1 VSTLNRKAWGDLTR
15 HRARTLLTVFTLGLA
30 IASLSFIAL
39 PNLMD
44 AAMDRQVQAS
54 RLYDIA
60 MSTRDLDLT
69 ADQLRALGRL
79 PDVAAVDA
87 SIVYATRMTV
97 GRRTQ
102 DVEILGLDLPDQ
114 PVDDVTL
121 LGGRLPRSGEIL
133 ADAANGKAADLTV
146 TSGELVDGR
155 DRAGRPA
162 PLRVSGTG
170 IDLAWSPGAN
180 NSSIAVFYA
189 TEGTV
194 RSIAGISGV
203 NYLAFRLIDNSQR
216 AEAHAITAVRDY
228 LTATTGQ
235 QPFTA
240 LPVTNGS
247 GAWPGQSGFQQVISL
262 FYTITVLAF
271 ACALFLIAST
281 MNTLV
286 VEQATEIAIL
296 KTLGGRRRQIA
307 SIVLRTAA
315 LLGGAGAVLGAGLG
329 IVIAYVLTR
338 YFAST
343 IVDVPAGFGI
353 WVPVVVASL
362 VLGPVLAVAASLPGL
377 RRALRRPVAEGLVGG
392 AISGY
397 GSGWLDRLV
406 ARTRLL
412 SSAARMGVRNA
423 LRQKRRSA
431 VAIAQVAVAVGL
443 ALSVLAVGRSITTFI
458 TQTTAEYRF
467 SIEVDASSGAQG
479 FNARAVAVAAATPGV
494 SQVEQLAQSEVAY
507 QGQDYQAFGFG
518 ARSFYAYRLSA
529 GRWFTAADATAAL
542 PPVVLGPAAARATHA
557 RIGATLTLD
566 TAAGPT
572 AVRVIGIDTGQLDNG
587 DLVYFPL
594 TVLER
599 LTGRPGIANTLW
611 LRTASAS
618 HAAIDQVTT
627 DVADRLAAGGYPVTT
642 QEIYVEEADSAATDL
657 TILTVI
663 EVLGLLVVAI
673 SLMGLVGALTMSVIE
688 RTREIGVLRCL
699 GARKRHIRRVFGA
712 EGVALAAVGWV
723 FGIPLGW
730 LLSRALLVF
739 ITHDFGVTLPPE
751 FPPLFLP
758 IALVAVIAL
767 TLIVIRPSLRR
778 ATRVRPGTAL
788 RYQLSR
794 SEPGRDTR
802 PIQ

>member
-1 VSTLNRKAWGDLTR
+1 MSTLNRKAWGDLTR
-15 HRARTLLTVFTLGLA
+15 HRTRTLLTVVTLGLA

-54 RLYDIA
+54 RLYDVA
-60 MSTRDLDLT
+60 MPTRDLDLST
-69 ADQLRALGRL
+69 AELDALGHL

-87 SIVYATRMTV
+87 SIVYATRMKV
-97 GRRTQ
+97 GSRTQ
-102 DVEILGLDLPDQ
+102 DVVIWGLDLADQ
-114 PVDDVTL
+114 PVDAVTL
-121 LGGRLPRSGEIL
+121 LDGRVPQSGQIL
-133 ADAANGKAADLTV
+133 ADAADGRAADLTV
-146 TSGELVDGR
+146 TAGESVDVR
-155 DRAGRPA
+155 DRAGRPV

-180 NSSIAVFYA
+180 GSRIAVFYA
-189 TEGTV
+189 TEDTV
-194 RSIAGISGV
+194 HSIAGVSGI
-203 NYLAFRLIDNSQR
+203 NYLAFRLIDNSQG
-216 AEAHAITAVRDY
+216 AQASAITAVRDY
-228 LTATTGQ
+228 LTAVTGQ

-240 LPVTNGS
+240 LPVTNGQ
-247 GAWPGQSGFQQVISL
+247 GAWPGQSGFQQIISL
-262 FYTITVLAF
+262 FYIITVLAF
-271 ACALFLIAST
+271 GCALFLIAST

-315 LLGGAGAVLGAGLG
+315 LLGGAGAILGAGLG
-329 IVIAYVLTR
+329 IAIAYVLTR

-362 VLGPVLAVAASLPGL
+362 VLGPVLAVVASLPGL
-377 RRALRRPVAEGLVGG
+377 RRALRRPVAEGLAGG

-397 GSGWLDRLV
+397 GSGRLDRLV
-406 ARTRLL
+406 ARTHLL

-443 ALSVLAVGRSITTFI
+443 ALSVLAVGRSITAFVGH
-458 TQTTAEYRF
+458 TAAEFRL

-479 FNARAVAVAAATPGV
+479 FNAGAAAVAAATPGV
-494 SQVEQLAQSEVAY
+494 SQVEQLAESQVAY
-507 QGQDYQAFGFG
+507 RGQDYQAYGLG
-518 ARSFYAYRLSA
+518 SRSFYAYRLSA
-529 GRWFTAADATAAL
+529 GRWFTAADQTAAL
-542 PPVVLGPAAARATHA
+542 PPVVLGPVAERATHA
-557 RIGATLTLD
+557 SVGATLTLD

-572 AVRVIGIDTGQLDNG
+572 AVRVIGLDTGQFDDGQLI
-587 DLVYFPL
+587 YFPL
-594 TVLER
+594 AVLER
-599 LTGRPGIANTLW
+599 LSGTPGAANALW

-618 HAAIDQVTT
+618 HAVIDRVTT
-627 DVADRLAAGGYPVTT
+627 AVADRLAAAGYPATT
-642 QEIYVEEADSAATDL
+642 QEIYIEAADGAATDN
-657 TILTVI
+657 TILTIV

-699 GARKRHIRRVFGA
+699 GARRRHIRRVFGA
-712 EGVALAAVGWV
+712 EGVTLAAVGWV

-730 LLSRALLVF
+730 LLSRVELVL
-739 ITHDFGVTLPPE
+739 IQHDFGVTLPPD
-751 FPPLFLP
+751 FPPVFLP

-767 TLIVIRPSLRR
+767 TLIVIRAPLRR
-778 ATRVRPGTAL
+778 ATRIRPGTAL
-788 RYQLSR
+788 RYQ
-794 SEPGRDTR
+794 
-802 PIQ
+802 